1 MSNYTVLHCHTEQS
15 LLDSCTNYKLYV
27 DKCVEFGQKAIAF
40 TEHGNTNTWIEKK
53 MYCDEKGIKF
63 IFGVECY
70 LTETLN
76 EKIRDNYHTILL
88 AKNYDGIK
96 EINRLMYNAT
106 QDDHFYYKPRIS
118 FDEFLDI
125 SDNVIK
131 ISACLASPLNS
142 YRLQIHSDDRLF
154 AKYDY
159 YEIQPHNNDEQKDYN
174 IWLVEKA
181 KQYNKPLVATGDFH
195 SSDDYKS
202 ECRKVFQLGS
212 EAEFSKDDDYDL
224 TYKNYDDFKKAF
236 EIQGVLNNSII
247 LEALENTNVIADVI
261 ESITLD
267 TSFKYPILYGDKDEE
282 VLMDTLR
289 KKYSDKVRNG
299 IIDPKNAQQ
308 YVDNINEEMRVFK
321 KVGMTGFMLFM
332 SEMITWCW
340 DNNIPVGFCRGCF
353 TKDAII
359 QTKTDLK
366 TLDKVQI
373 GDKVLSADGLWHK
386 VLNKMSYDI
395 CEDMIQFEYFRQGSS
410 YKKYINKCTTDH
422 KILVNRDGDI
432 DYIQASELKVGDL
445 LCSPKIK
452 HNNENEIIIDL
463 LDYNVFNYKY
473 DENYIYEEVYVN
485 NPLLYS
491 SRWCAKHIGGNVVF
505 WKRIAKMDSKSDIAQ
520 QRLQKLFEL
529 TPFNN
534 IEEYRAYI
542 RKNTITKR
550 AIPRY
555 IKFDYLWNV
564 FIGLMYG
571 DGWTQ
576 SNYALGLAVNRGTK
590 NVFNRYVF
598 TKIANRLGLEVYTNS
613 DKNRNLDQL
622 FLNSKII
629 KQWFSSMF
637 FESKK
642 GVSKHFNEELYN
654 QSATMLKGIYVG
666 LLRSDG
672 SRNKTNLSFD
682 NTSTSIIQAF
692 RVLDNIITQ
701 SEPLALDVRMAHID
715 HRGYKNKESYKLR
728 RPLYPQRKRITCNDD
743 YWFLPITNIQLKHNE
758 KNTVYDLTIE
768 NNPSYTINNIVV
780 HNSCGGST
788 VAYLSD
794 IIDVDPIKWHTIF
807 SRFCNED
814 RVEIGDIDIDVS
826 PDQRDLVYDY
836 IINRFGKENTAFI
849 LANGT
854 VVDKGTI
861 DVIGKA
867 FRIKWNREHN
877 LNDKYTGDDNP
888 FNLSK
893 IKQIKD
899 EYELDATKAKEQ
911 YSDIFY
917 YFDGI
922 LNTIKSQSMHPAGI
936 LASPVN
942 LVNEYG
948 CFNKDGKNVICI
960 NMEECH
966 EVSLVKYDILSLR
979 NIQVIRDTCRYANI
993 PYPKS
998 HLVDWEDKEV
1008 WEHIC
1013 DSPVGI
1019 FQFESQYASEC
1030 LKKMHPTKIND
1041 MSMANAALRPSGES
1055 YRDRLFAGETNH
1067 NPSEQIDELL
1077 KDNRGFLCFQE
1088 DTIKFLQNICGLSGS
1103 EADNV
1108 RRAIGRKQIDRLQK
1122 ALPQILEG
1130 YCNKSDKP
1138 REIAEQ
1144 EACTFL
1150 QIIEDSSNYQF
1161 GYNHSTGYSM
1171 IGYVCAYLR
1180 YYYPLEFCTSLLNNA
1195 GNDEDLANA
1204 TELASSYGISILSP
1218 KFGKS
1223 KAQFFMD
1230 KEHNS
1235 IYKGVGSIKDMN
1247 AEIADNLYN
1256 LSQSGE
1262 IHDIFDILCKPT
1274 AEVGNRKQLRKL
1286 IKIGYFEQFGDINTL
1301 LYAQQIYDTYGKRKT
1316 LKKPFEYNIEGLF
1329 TKETEKQYSGI
1340 DSIGV
1345 CKVVLNNT
1353 TIPKLPKRE
1362 GIAYQLCIMGY
1373 SSECIPDEP
1382 INHFAVQSLI
1392 TTKYNTYLRLYRLY
1406 DGEIVEVK
1414 VDKKYFESHPIDT
1427 KAFEKEFDKVPILK
1441 CSFTSKQKRRKIDDK
1456 WVATGEYES
1465 ILSAYTEI

>member
-76 EKIRDNYHTILL
+76 EKMRDNYHTILL
-88 AKNYDGIK
+88 AKNYDGVK

-154 AKYDY
+154 VKYDY
-159 YEIQPHNNDEQKDYN
+159 YEIQPHNNDEQKEYN
-174 IWLVEKA
+174 MWLVEKA

-195 SSDDYKS
+195 SSDAYKS

-247 LEALENTNVIADVI
+247 LEALENTNVIADAI
-261 ESITLD
+261 EPIVLD

-289 KKYSDKVRNG
+289 KKYSDKVRSG

-308 YVDNINEEMRVFK
+308 YADNINEEMRVFK

-340 DNNIPVGFCRGCF
+340 DNNIPVGFCRG
-353 TKDAII
+353 
-359 QTKTDLK
+359 
-366 TLDKVQI
+366 
-373 GDKVLSADGLWHK
+373 
-386 VLNKMSYDI
+386 
-395 CEDMIQFEYFRQGSS
+395 
-410 YKKYINKCTTDH
+410 
-422 KILVNRDGDI
+422 
-432 DYIQASELKVGDL
+432 
-445 LCSPKIK
+445 
-452 HNNENEIIIDL
+452 
-463 LDYNVFNYKY
+463 
-473 DENYIYEEVYVN
+473 
-485 NPLLYS
+485 
-491 SRWCAKHIGGNVVF
+491 
-505 WKRIAKMDSKSDIAQ
+505 
-520 QRLQKLFEL
+520 
-529 TPFNN
+529 
-534 IEEYRAYI
+534 
-542 RKNTITKR
+542 
-550 AIPRY
+550 
-555 IKFDYLWNV
+555 
-564 FIGLMYG
+564 
-571 DGWTQ
+571 
-576 SNYALGLAVNRGTK
+576 
-590 NVFNRYVF
+590 
-598 TKIANRLGLEVYTNS
+598 
-613 DKNRNLDQL
+613 
-622 FLNSKII
+622 
-629 KQWFSSMF
+629 
-637 FESKK
+637 
-642 GVSKHFNEELYN
+642 
-654 QSATMLKGIYVG
+654 
-666 LLRSDG
+666 
-672 SRNKTNLSFD
+672 
-682 NTSTSIIQAF
+682 
-692 RVLDNIITQ
+692 
-701 SEPLALDVRMAHID
+701 
-715 HRGYKNKESYKLR
+715 
-728 RPLYPQRKRITCNDD
+728 
-743 YWFLPITNIQLKHNE
+743 
-758 KNTVYDLTIE
+758 
-768 NNPSYTINNIVV
+768 
-780 HNSCGGST
+780 SCGGST

-888 FNLSK
+888 YNLSK

-942 LVNEYG
+942 LVDEYG

-998 HLVDWEDKEV
+998 HLVDWEDKDV

-1108 RRAIGRKQIDRLQK
+1108 RRAIGRKQVDRLQK

-1144 EACTFL
+1144 EARTFL

-1392 TTKYNTYLRLYRLY
+1392 TTKYNTYLRLYRIY
-1406 DGEIVEVK
+1406 DGEIIEVK
-1414 VDKKYFESHPIDT
+1414 VDKKYFESHPIDM

-1465 ILSAYTEI
+1465 ILSAYTEVR

>member
-27 DKCVEFGQKAIAF
+27 DKCVEFGQTAIAF

-53 MYCDEKGIKF
+53 MYCDEKGVKF

-76 EKIRDNYHTILL
+76 EKMRDNYHTILL
-88 AKNYDGIK
+88 AKNYDGVK

-118 FDEFLDI
+118 FDEFLNI

-131 ISACLASPLNS
+131 ISACLASPLNGC
-142 YRLQIHSDDRLF
+142 RLQTHSDDRLF

-195 SSDDYKS
+195 SSDNYKA

-236 EIQGVLNNSII
+236 ETQGVLDSSII
-247 LEALENTNVIADVI
+247 LEALENTNVIADVV
-261 ESITLD
+261 EPITLD

-289 KKYSDKVRNG
+289 KKYSDKVKSG
-299 IIDPKNAQQ
+299 IIDTKNAQQ
-308 YVDNINEEMRVFK
+308 YADNINEEMRVFK

-340 DNNIPVGFCRGCF
+340 ENNIPVGFCRG
-353 TKDAII
+353 
-359 QTKTDLK
+359 
-366 TLDKVQI
+366 
-373 GDKVLSADGLWHK
+373 
-386 VLNKMSYDI
+386 
-395 CEDMIQFEYFRQGSS
+395 
-410 YKKYINKCTTDH
+410 
-422 KILVNRDGDI
+422 
-432 DYIQASELKVGDL
+432 
-445 LCSPKIK
+445 
-452 HNNENEIIIDL
+452 
-463 LDYNVFNYKY
+463 
-473 DENYIYEEVYVN
+473 
-485 NPLLYS
+485 
-491 SRWCAKHIGGNVVF
+491 
-505 WKRIAKMDSKSDIAQ
+505 
-520 QRLQKLFEL
+520 
-529 TPFNN
+529 
-534 IEEYRAYI
+534 
-542 RKNTITKR
+542 
-550 AIPRY
+550 
-555 IKFDYLWNV
+555 
-564 FIGLMYG
+564 
-571 DGWTQ
+571 
-576 SNYALGLAVNRGTK
+576 
-590 NVFNRYVF
+590 
-598 TKIANRLGLEVYTNS
+598 
-613 DKNRNLDQL
+613 
-622 FLNSKII
+622 
-629 KQWFSSMF
+629 
-637 FESKK
+637 
-642 GVSKHFNEELYN
+642 
-654 QSATMLKGIYVG
+654 
-666 LLRSDG
+666 
-672 SRNKTNLSFD
+672 
-682 NTSTSIIQAF
+682 
-692 RVLDNIITQ
+692 
-701 SEPLALDVRMAHID
+701 
-715 HRGYKNKESYKLR
+715 
-728 RPLYPQRKRITCNDD
+728 
-743 YWFLPITNIQLKHNE
+743 
-758 KNTVYDLTIE
+758 
-768 NNPSYTINNIVV
+768 
-780 HNSCGGST
+780 SCGGST

-888 FNLSK
+888 YNLSK

-899 EYELDATKAKEQ
+899 EYELNTTKAKEQ

-942 LVNEYG
+942 LVDEYG

-998 HLVDWEDKEV
+998 HLVDWEDKDV

-1144 EACTFL
+1144 EARTFL

-1204 TELASSYGISILSP
+1204 TELAGSYGISILSP

-1262 IHDIFDILCKPT
+1262 VHDIFDILCKPT
-1274 AEVGNRKQLRKL
+1274 TEVGNRKQLRKL

-1316 LKKPFEYNIEGLF
+1316 LKKPFEYDIEGLF
-1329 TKETEKQYSGI
+1329 AKETEKQYSGI
-1340 DSIGV
+1340 DNIGI
-1345 CKVVLNNT
+1345 CKVVLNST

-1373 SSECIPDEP
+1373 CSECIPDEP
-1382 INHFAVQSLI
+1382 INHFAVQSLV

-1414 VDKKYFESHPIDT
+1414 VDKKYFESHPIDM
-1427 KAFEKEFDKVPILK
+1427 KVFEKEFDKVPILK

>member
-76 EKIRDNYHTILL
+76 EKMRDNYHTILL
-88 AKNYDGIK
+88 AKNYDGVK

-181 KQYNKPLVATGDFH
+181 RQYNKPLVATGDFH
-195 SSDDYKS
+195 SSDAYKS
-202 ECRKVFQLGS
+202 ECRKIFQLGS

-224 TYKNYDDFKKAF
+224 TYKNYDDLKKAF

-247 LEALENTNVIADVI
+247 LEALENTNVIADAI
-261 ESITLD
+261 EPIALD

-289 KKYSDKVRNG
+289 KKYSDKVRSG

-308 YVDNINEEMRVFK
+308 YADNINEEMRVFK

-340 DNNIPVGFCRGCF
+340 DNNIPVGFCRG
-353 TKDAII
+353 
-359 QTKTDLK
+359 
-366 TLDKVQI
+366 
-373 GDKVLSADGLWHK
+373 
-386 VLNKMSYDI
+386 
-395 CEDMIQFEYFRQGSS
+395 
-410 YKKYINKCTTDH
+410 
-422 KILVNRDGDI
+422 
-432 DYIQASELKVGDL
+432 
-445 LCSPKIK
+445 
-452 HNNENEIIIDL
+452 
-463 LDYNVFNYKY
+463 
-473 DENYIYEEVYVN
+473 
-485 NPLLYS
+485 
-491 SRWCAKHIGGNVVF
+491 
-505 WKRIAKMDSKSDIAQ
+505 
-520 QRLQKLFEL
+520 
-529 TPFNN
+529 
-534 IEEYRAYI
+534 
-542 RKNTITKR
+542 
-550 AIPRY
+550 
-555 IKFDYLWNV
+555 
-564 FIGLMYG
+564 
-571 DGWTQ
+571 
-576 SNYALGLAVNRGTK
+576 
-590 NVFNRYVF
+590 
-598 TKIANRLGLEVYTNS
+598 
-613 DKNRNLDQL
+613 
-622 FLNSKII
+622 
-629 KQWFSSMF
+629 
-637 FESKK
+637 
-642 GVSKHFNEELYN
+642 
-654 QSATMLKGIYVG
+654 
-666 LLRSDG
+666 
-672 SRNKTNLSFD
+672 
-682 NTSTSIIQAF
+682 
-692 RVLDNIITQ
+692 
-701 SEPLALDVRMAHID
+701 
-715 HRGYKNKESYKLR
+715 
-728 RPLYPQRKRITCNDD
+728 
-743 YWFLPITNIQLKHNE
+743 
-758 KNTVYDLTIE
+758 
-768 NNPSYTINNIVV
+768 
-780 HNSCGGST
+780 SCGGST

-867 FRIKWNREHN
+867 FRIKWNREHH

-888 FNLSK
+888 YNLSK

-942 LVNEYG
+942 LVDEYG

-1144 EACTFL
+1144 EARTFL

-1204 TELASSYGISILSP
+1204 TELANSYGISILSP

-1256 LSQSGE
+1256 LSHAGE

-1301 LYAQQIYDTYGKRKT
+1301 LYAQQIYDAYGKRKT
-1316 LKKPFEYNIEGLF
+1316 LKKPFEYDIEGLF

-1406 DGEIVEVK
+1406 DGEIIEVK
-1414 VDKKYFESHPIDT
+1414 VDKKYFESHPIDM

>member
-53 MYCDEKGIKF
+53 MYCDKKGVKF

-76 EKIRDNYHTILL
+76 EKVRDNYHTILL
-88 AKNYDGIK
+88 AKNYDGVK

-118 FDEFLDI
+118 FDEFLNI

-131 ISACLASPLNS
+131 ISACLASPLNG
-142 YRLQIHSDDRLF
+142 YRLQTHSDDRLF

-195 SSDDYKS
+195 SSDDYKA

-224 TYKNYDDFKKAF
+224 TYKNYDDFKRAF
-236 EIQGVLNNSII
+236 ETQGVLDNSII
-247 LEALENTNVIADVI
+247 LEALENTNVIANVV
-261 ESITLD
+261 EPITLD

-289 KKYSDKVRNG
+289 KKYSDKVKSG
-299 IIDPKNAQQ
+299 IIDTKNAQQ
-308 YVDNINEEMRVFK
+308 YADNINEEMRVFK

-340 DNNIPVGFCRGCF
+340 ENNIPVGFCRG
-353 TKDAII
+353 
-359 QTKTDLK
+359 
-366 TLDKVQI
+366 
-373 GDKVLSADGLWHK
+373 
-386 VLNKMSYDI
+386 
-395 CEDMIQFEYFRQGSS
+395 
-410 YKKYINKCTTDH
+410 
-422 KILVNRDGDI
+422 
-432 DYIQASELKVGDL
+432 
-445 LCSPKIK
+445 
-452 HNNENEIIIDL
+452 
-463 LDYNVFNYKY
+463 
-473 DENYIYEEVYVN
+473 
-485 NPLLYS
+485 
-491 SRWCAKHIGGNVVF
+491 
-505 WKRIAKMDSKSDIAQ
+505 
-520 QRLQKLFEL
+520 
-529 TPFNN
+529 
-534 IEEYRAYI
+534 
-542 RKNTITKR
+542 
-550 AIPRY
+550 
-555 IKFDYLWNV
+555 
-564 FIGLMYG
+564 
-571 DGWTQ
+571 
-576 SNYALGLAVNRGTK
+576 
-590 NVFNRYVF
+590 
-598 TKIANRLGLEVYTNS
+598 
-613 DKNRNLDQL
+613 
-622 FLNSKII
+622 
-629 KQWFSSMF
+629 
-637 FESKK
+637 
-642 GVSKHFNEELYN
+642 
-654 QSATMLKGIYVG
+654 
-666 LLRSDG
+666 
-672 SRNKTNLSFD
+672 
-682 NTSTSIIQAF
+682 
-692 RVLDNIITQ
+692 
-701 SEPLALDVRMAHID
+701 
-715 HRGYKNKESYKLR
+715 
-728 RPLYPQRKRITCNDD
+728 
-743 YWFLPITNIQLKHNE
+743 
-758 KNTVYDLTIE
+758 
-768 NNPSYTINNIVV
+768 
-780 HNSCGGST
+780 SCGGST

-888 FNLSK
+888 YNLSK

-899 EYELDATKAKEQ
+899 EYELDTTKAKEQ

-942 LVNEYG
+942 LVDEYG

-998 HLVDWEDKEV
+998 HLVNWEDKDV

-1055 YRDRLFAGETNH
+1055 YRNRLFAGETNH

-1077 KDNRGFLCFQE
+1077 KDNRGFLCIEENQLVATANGLIPIKDVNKNDMVYTTKGLERVNNVFDNGQKEVYKLSSKYGEVICTDNHKILTENGWKEYKDIQTGECIAHYVGTLSNTDYNKHKLRLIGWTLGDGTVSGNNIGFVNRNERVVNAYKNCIENIWSNLTVSIKDVKSRVNKLPLYRCNVKWVGVAHNYDKPIHYYFDEINLRGKKARQKEIPNFVFTLDRDCLLTFLGAYTDTDSCLRKNTIMYKTASNKLCNGLVEVLRLIGYSSVVTYDKVADAYNIGVFGGNELIKELAPYCIKIQENIDMTKVSQRKHRLGNVSSELLRNILKNKGITLKEVQKKSGNSLYYSKYITVETFAKICNDFNLETPIELSPNIHYHPVVEKTAAGISRVFDLEINNTHNFVAGGIVVHNCFQE

-1144 EACTFL
+1144 EARTFL

-1256 LSQSGE
+1256 LSQSDE

-1329 TKETEKQYSGI
+1329 AKETEKQYSGI
-1340 DSIGV
+1340 DNIGI
-1345 CKVVLNNT
+1345 CKVVLNST

-1382 INHFAVQSLI
+1382 INHFAVQSL
-1392 TTKYNTYLRLYRLY
+1392 TSTKYNTFLRLYRLY
-1406 DGEIVEVK
+1406 DGETIEVK
-1414 VDKKYFESHPIDT
+1414 VDKKYFESHPIDM
-1427 KAFEKEFDKVPILK
+1427 KVFEKEFDKVPILK

>member
-27 DKCVEFGQKAIAF
+27 DKCVEFGQTAIAF

-53 MYCDEKGIKF
+53 MYCDEKGVKF

-70 LTETLN
+70 LTESLN
-76 EKIRDNYHTILL
+76 EKVRDNYHTILL
-88 AKNYDGIK
+88 AKNYDGVK

-118 FDEFLDI
+118 FDEFLNI

-131 ISACLASPLNS
+131 ISACLASPLNG
-142 YRLQIHSDDRLF
+142 YRLQTHSDDRLF

-195 SSDDYKS
+195 SSDNYKA

-224 TYKNYDDFKKAF
+224 TYKNYDDFKRAF
-236 EIQGVLNNSII
+236 ETQGVLDNSII
-247 LEALENTNVIADVI
+247 LEALENTNVIADVV
-261 ESITLD
+261 EPITLD

-289 KKYSDKVRNG
+289 KKYSDKVKSN

-308 YVDNINEEMRVFK
+308 YADNINEEMRVFK

-340 DNNIPVGFCRGCF
+340 ENNIPVGFCRG
-353 TKDAII
+353 
-359 QTKTDLK
+359 
-366 TLDKVQI
+366 
-373 GDKVLSADGLWHK
+373 
-386 VLNKMSYDI
+386 
-395 CEDMIQFEYFRQGSS
+395 
-410 YKKYINKCTTDH
+410 
-422 KILVNRDGDI
+422 
-432 DYIQASELKVGDL
+432 
-445 LCSPKIK
+445 
-452 HNNENEIIIDL
+452 
-463 LDYNVFNYKY
+463 
-473 DENYIYEEVYVN
+473 
-485 NPLLYS
+485 
-491 SRWCAKHIGGNVVF
+491 
-505 WKRIAKMDSKSDIAQ
+505 
-520 QRLQKLFEL
+520 
-529 TPFNN
+529 
-534 IEEYRAYI
+534 
-542 RKNTITKR
+542 
-550 AIPRY
+550 
-555 IKFDYLWNV
+555 
-564 FIGLMYG
+564 
-571 DGWTQ
+571 
-576 SNYALGLAVNRGTK
+576 
-590 NVFNRYVF
+590 
-598 TKIANRLGLEVYTNS
+598 
-613 DKNRNLDQL
+613 
-622 FLNSKII
+622 
-629 KQWFSSMF
+629 
-637 FESKK
+637 
-642 GVSKHFNEELYN
+642 
-654 QSATMLKGIYVG
+654 
-666 LLRSDG
+666 
-672 SRNKTNLSFD
+672 
-682 NTSTSIIQAF
+682 
-692 RVLDNIITQ
+692 
-701 SEPLALDVRMAHID
+701 
-715 HRGYKNKESYKLR
+715 
-728 RPLYPQRKRITCNDD
+728 
-743 YWFLPITNIQLKHNE
+743 
-758 KNTVYDLTIE
+758 
-768 NNPSYTINNIVV
+768 
-780 HNSCGGST
+780 SCGGST

-888 FNLSK
+888 YNLSK

-899 EYELDATKAKEQ
+899 EYELDTTKAKEQ

-942 LVNEYG
+942 LVDEYG

-998 HLVDWEDKEV
+998 HLVNWEDKDV

-1144 EACTFL
+1144 EARTFL

-1247 AEIADNLYN
+1247 AEIADNLYT
-1256 LSQSGE
+1256 LSQTNE

-1274 AEVGNRKQLRKL
+1274 AKVGNRKQLRKL

-1316 LKKPFEYNIEGLF
+1316 LKKPFEYNIEGLYA
-1329 TKETEKQYSGI
+1329 KETEKQYSGI
-1340 DSIGV
+1340 DNIGI
-1345 CKVVLNNT
+1345 CKVVLNST

-1382 INHFAVQSLI
+1382 INHFAVQSL
-1392 TTKYNTYLRLYRLY
+1392 TSTKYNTFFRLYRLY
-1406 DGEIVEVK
+1406 DGETIEVK
-1414 VDKKYFESHPIDT
+1414 VDKKYFESHPIDM
-1427 KAFEKEFDKVPILK
+1427 KVFEKEFDKVPILK

-1456 WVATGEYES
+1456 KWVATGEYES